1 MPTPKKSWADMADEA
16 DAEEAALPEPVSVS
30 RHGVKIKKHAPSKPT
45 YVPPHLRDK
54 SKTSVETK

>member
-1 MPTPKKSWADMADEA
+1 MADEA

-30 RHGVKIKKHAPSKPT
+30 RHGVKIKKQVPSKPT

-54 SKTSVETK
+54 SKTSVDTK